1 MRIRSRRLRW
11 GLIGCLAFACIGLI
25 RPARTWLDQRV
36 LAPWLD
42 PNLSVSQLHLH
53 ASRGVL
59 EMRELQWSARQ
70 GSQTL
75 GITAERAWLAFEA
88 EPLLDKRLSIPKL
101 LLEKTQLQL
110 IDVAVAES
118 SGRMQAKGG
127 MLPDRS
133 VWQEALMERVQ
144 SLDWQQLTREFT
156 TFLAD
161 DDLPRTWH
169 ERMERWIARS
179 QQAAQRATSLEASTT
194 SLANPLRLES
204 EQQLQLQQLAGLLQE
219 QLQVSQQFTS
229 LEQLVT
235 ATIRR
240 VEERMEQDVERSMQ
254 VVEQQTADP
263 SLVTAIAAE
272 MVRDAAESVWA
283 DIREYAEVAERVA
296 RAQVGPGSLEQAST
310 ERTSTE
316 QWNIDVRSVQTPAM
330 AMSEVLA
337 EGIFNHGQRQTPFQL
352 LGEYRAAQQAD
363 YRYQHKS
370 MWHIVFNEPT
380 HCHSVFVAQRHNLA
394 TINSATINSATISS
408 ATINDLQLS
417 SAVDEQ
423 PAWNRLVLASDGT
436 TLDGEFTLLPQD
448 WSELFEAVPHDP
460 ISVKIT
466 GDWRQAA
473 FEVIDPL
480 PEWLRE
486 AARQK
491 IEVELL
497 RTHGKL
503 VAELETQATQRLA
516 ELRGVQS
523 ELESLALQNGRHGT
537 QIAAIEAKLQ
547 SHFLEL
553 NRSASGDV
561 EYARRLG
568 STLR

>member
-110 IDVAVAES
+110 TDVAVAKS
-118 SGRMQAKGG
+118 SGPRQANGG

-144 SLDWQQLTREFT
+144 SLDWQQLTREFM

-169 ERMERWIARS
+169 ERMERWLARS
-179 QQAAQRATSLEASTT
+179 QQAAQRAASLEASTT

-229 LEQLVT
+229 LEQLVA

-240 VEERMEQDVERSMQ
+240 IEERMELDVERSMQ

-263 SLVTAIAAE
+263 GLVTAIAAE
-272 MVRDAAESVWA
+272 MVRDAAKRVWA
-283 DIREYAEVAERVA
+283 DIREYAEVGEQVA
-296 RAQVGPGSLEQAST
+296 RAQVGTRSSTSGS
-310 ERTSTE
+310 
-316 QWNIDVRSVQTPAM
+316 IDVRSLQTPTI

-337 EGIFNHGQRQTPFQL
+337 GGIFNHGQRQTPFQL
-352 LGEYRAAQQAD
+352 LGEYHATQQAD

-370 MWHIVFNEPT
+370 EWHINFDAQT
-380 HCHSVFVAQRHNLA
+380 GFHSLIVTQRHG
-394 TINSATINSATISS
+394 SES
-408 ATINDLQLS
+408 INDLQLS
-417 SAVDEQ
+417 SALAEES
-423 PAWNRLVLASDGT
+423 AWNRLVLASDGE
-436 TLDGEFTLLPQD
+436 TLAGEFTLLPQD
-448 WSELFEAVPHDP
+448 WSELFEDAPHEP
-460 ISVKIT
+460 ISVEIT
-466 GDWRQAA
+466 GDWREAVV
-473 FEVIDPL
+473 EVIDPL
-480 PEWLRE
+480 PEWLLE

-497 RTHGKL
+497 TAHGKL
-503 VAELETQATQRLA
+503 VSELESQATQRLA
-516 ELRGVQS
+516 ELRSVQS
-523 ELESLALQNGRHGT
+523 QLESLADQNDQYGT
-537 QIAAIEAKLQ
+537 QIAAIEAKIQ
-547 SHFLEL
+547 AHFLEL
-553 NRSASGDV
+553 NRSASGSV

>member
-36 LAPWLD
+36 LAPWFD
-42 PNLSVSQLHLH
+42 PNLSISQLHLH

-59 EMRELQWSARQ
+59 ELRELQWSARQ

-75 GITAERAWLAFEA
+75 GITAERGWLAFEA

-110 IDVAVAES
+110 TDVAVAES
-118 SGRMQAKGG
+118 SGGMQANGG
-127 MLPDRS
+127 RLPGRS

-144 SLDWQQLTREFT
+144 SLDWQQLTREFM

-179 QQAAQRATSLEASTT
+179 QQAAQQALSLEASTT

-204 EQQLQLQQLAGLLQE
+204 EQQLKLQQLAGVLQE
-219 QLQVSQQFTS
+219 QLQVSQQFAS
-229 LEQLVT
+229 LEQLVA

-263 SLVTAIAAE
+263 GLVTAIAAE
-272 MVRDAAESVWA
+272 MVRDAAHRAWA
-283 DIREYAEVAERVA
+283 EVRGFAEVAERVA

-310 ERTSTE
+310 KQASTE
-316 QWNIDVRSVQTPAM
+316 QWNIDVRSLQTPAM
-330 AMSEVLA
+330 AISEVRA
-337 EGIFNHGQRQTPFQL
+337 DGIFNHGQRQTPFQL
-352 LGEYRAAQQAD
+352 LGEYQAAQQAD

-370 MWHIVFNEPT
+370 MWHIIFNEPT
-380 HCHSVFVAQRHNLA
+380 HCHSVFVAQRHGSA
-394 TINSATINSATISS
+394 TINSATINSATI
-408 ATINDLQLS
+408 NDLQLS
-417 SAVDEQ
+417 SAVAEQ
-423 PAWNRLVLASDGT
+423 PAWNRLVLASDGA

-448 WSELFEAVPHDP
+448 WSELFEAAPHDP

-503 VAELETQATQRLA
+503 VAELETQATQRLT

-523 ELESLALQNGRHGT
+523 ELQSLALQNGRHGT
-537 QIAAIEAKLQ
+537 QIATIEAKLQ

-553 NRSASGDV
+553 NRSAKGDV

-568 STLR
+568 RTLR